1 MRGLVNAMPNRCKTV
16 FVGLCAVS
24 VVLLGAA
31 MLLPIWA
38 PVDVAVPLSVVLLVL
53 GGCAGALMLP
63 VAAVWRRATLDTEPE
78 GEPWTC

>member
-1 MRGLVNAMPNRCKTV
+1 MPSRCKTV

-24 VVLLGAA
+24 VTLLLAA

-53 GGCAGALMLP
+53 GACAGALMLP
-63 VAAVWRRATLDTEPE
+63 VAAVWHRAEVERGAETCRR
-78 GEPWTC
+78 